1 MADNKASSAFLA
13 LGKTH
18 MTGTATVATVREA
31 DLKDWRL
38 GLILTI
44 KDRDTVEEAATRMAD
59 HDVGCLVVLGDR
71 QQVVGIMTE
80 RDVITKVVSRGA
92 NPSKVTVATIMT
104 PGVISCRS
112 DTPLSKVRR
121 LMTAHNV
128 RHLPVIEDD
137 VPHGMVSVRDVLAY
151 ELTQYQALV
160 QKQAEILGQ
169 IERDHPEVVHWRRD
183 PAGRIVID

>member
-1 MADNKASSAFLA
+1 
-13 LGKTH
+13 

-38 GLILTI
+38 ARVLTVQ
-44 KDRDTVEEAATRMAD
+44 DHDTVKEAANRMAD
-59 HDVGCLVVLGDR
+59 HDVGCLVVLGRR

-80 RDVITKVVSRGA
+80 RDIVTKVVARGA
-92 NPSKVTVATIMT
+92 DPSKVTVTTIMT

-112 DTPLSKVRR
+112 DTSLSKVRR

-128 RHLPVIEDD
+128 RHLPVIEDE

-151 ELTQYQALV
+151 ELTEYQALV

-183 PAGRIVID
+183 SSGRILIE

>member
-1 MADNKASSAFLA
+1 
-13 LGKTH
+13 

-38 GLILTI
+38 ARVLTI
-44 KDRDTVEEAATRMAD
+44 QDRDTVEDAAAKMAD
-59 HDVGCLVVLGDR
+59 HDVGCLVVLGHR
-71 QQVVGIMTE
+71 QQIVGIMTE
-80 RDVITKVVSRGA
+80 RDIVSKVVSRGA
-92 NPSKVTVATIMT
+92 DPAKVTVRTIMT
-104 PGVISCRS
+104 SGVISCRS
-112 DTPLSKVRR
+112 NTPLSKVRR

-128 RHLPVIEDD
+128 RHLPVVEDE